1 MFTLL
6 MKIVQFSFKTAKR
19 VILTGASGEI
29 RSFMLCAGWDIRD
42 SVNLLLDCG
51 GWDLCCP
58 DPCQYHWC
66 HWSRS
71 HWSSL
76 YHSGLTWSSSDSS
89 PASPASTS
97 SSPSLI
103 SQSVSPD
110 SSHTLCHIT
119 IVSPVY
125 ILSDMFVCESRLTL
139 TDWAKNVWKSVSS
152 VLRGEMSLKCWSF
165 LGIIRTRLV
174 LDNFVNFT
182 ENISDDNTG
191 ALYKRISIQEK
202 NVSFREY
209 TISSSWLSSQ
219 KTLETRLWQR
229 KNCSCRSH
237 CWCQHC
243 LALIV

>member
-125 ILSDMFVCESRLTL
+125 ILSEMFVCESRLTL

-182 ENISDDNTG
+182 ENISDNYKG
-191 ALYKRISIQEK
+191 SISKRISIQEK

-209 TISSSWLSSQ
+209 IQFHLPDCPHR
-219 KTLETRLWQR
+219 KHLRLAYNKGR
-229 KNCSCRSH
+229 TVAAGHTAGVSFVSIN
-237 CWCQHC
+237 
-243 LALIV
+243 